1 MALPI
6 TQFITRR
13 SAKTS
18 EHGNRPMYTSFSTE
32 GSVLR
37 PSRFADNSYQK
48 FWKWFKTSPEL
59 IGTISIP
66 ITDILGDRPF
76 FTSAEGEKLSKSEQK
91 NAKKFWRNNRGK
103 ETLRAS
109 LFDAF
114 ITGDGYLWTGKPSK
128 KEISAAVKEAC
139 KKLDISVFQ
148 TKELMVK
155 ASADEDL
162 KVTRSLDYVAAS
174 TMTIVHDQFEIKE
187 YVQNIM
193 AQTSRFRPEDII
205 HYRFLT
211 LDGRVEGFAPVEAL
225 SAEIFL
231 LSFVKN
237 NMLAYQRNGGNP
249 DKVFILPKEIAK
261 SKNHQFLL
269 EQLQQYKRVQNRHG
283 SLVFTG
289 DLEIKDLQGNPKD
302 LEYKELALY
311 VTSNI
316 AFAYGIPVSRIPYL
330 IGSSATG
337 GDSGGLSE
345 KGYWTKISDI
355 QDSIEDLLNGQLFEE
370 LGWNINFTR
379 SYKQD
384 EVREA
389 QTRNMAADT
398 VLKYQEILLK
408 NNKQI
413 TLNKTLELLDWND
426 EDVEKVEIPEISK
439 EINNPLENQNRLP
452 NSEMDKEG
460 DNRTRANT
468 KRNAANNN
476 SVVNGMN
483 NP

>member
-1 MALPI
+1 MTLPI

-13 SAKTS
+13 SAKTAQDR
-18 EHGNRPMYTSFSTE
+18 NRPMYTSFSTE

-37 PSRFADNSYQK
+37 PSRFAENSYQK
-48 FWKWFKTSPEL
+48 FWKWFKNSPEL

-76 FTSAEGEKLSKSEQK
+76 FTSAEGEKLSKKDQK
-91 NAKKFWRNNRGK
+91 KAMKFWRDNRGK
-103 ETLRAS
+103 ETIRAF
-109 LFDAF
+109 LYDAF
-114 ITGDGYLWTGKPSK
+114 VTGDGYLWTGKPTK

-139 KKLDISVFQ
+139 KQFNINPLQI
-148 TKELMVK
+148 KELMVK
-155 ASADEDL
+155 ASVDEDL
-162 KVTRSLDYVAAS
+162 KSARSLDYVASS
-174 TMTIVHDQFEIKE
+174 TMTIVHDEFEIKE

-193 AQTSRFRPEDII
+193 AQTARFKPEDII

-211 LDGRVEGFAPVEAL
+211 LDGRVEGFSPVEAL

-261 SKNHQFLL
+261 SKNHEFLIQ
-269 EQLQQYKRVQNRHG
+269 QLQQYKRVQNRHG

-289 DLEIKDLQGNPKD
+289 ELEIKDLQGNAKD

-311 VTSNI
+311 VLSNI

-330 IGSSATG
+330 IGTSATG

-345 KGYWTKISDI
+345 KGYWNRISDF
-355 QDSIEDLLNGQLFEE
+355 QDSIEDLLNGQMFEE
-370 LGWNINFTR
+370 MGWNINFVR
-379 SYKQD
+379 SYRQD
-384 EVREA
+384 EVRET
-389 QTRNMAADT
+389 QTKNMMADT
-398 VLKYQEILLK
+398 ITKYQDILARSG
-408 NNKQI
+408 KQI
-413 TLNKTLELLDWND
+413 SMDKTLELLNWNK
-426 EDVEKVEIPEISK
+426 EDLEDLEMVETPESG
-439 EINNPLENQNRLP
+439 NMENQNRLP
-452 NSEMDKEG
+452 NSEMEKEG

-468 KRNAANNN
+468 KRNAANAS
-476 SVVNGMN
+476 SVVKSVN